1 MIAMLKVKVLRYD
14 GENELTLDQQINN
27 FIKDKNVIDIKISTS
42 SVDDLALVIYKE
54 DGDN

>member
-1 MIAMLKVKVLRYD
+1 MLKVKVLRYD
-14 GENELTLDQQINN
+14 GENELTLAQQINN

-42 SVDDLALVIYKE
+42 SVDDLALIIYKE